1 MAKYKPRHAGGTYYK
16 GKNSGSKGSRYSQS
30 LDFDIAE
37 NEITPP
43 KKAPAAKA
51 PTQAKKTAPQSSAPQ
66 PTKRQAPQKPMQKAQ
81 HAAPQQRAAQHSA
94 PKPPVKR
101 EAKEVRYAPKKPQY
115 DDYKPSGLALALRVI
130 ISTLAALGIVFF
142 LIPIAKSY
150 FTITSVVAIAFLGL
164 LIIHVNIKRILTDDG
179 ERRVLSVIWHV
190 VSVVFL
196 LCVCWVGFITFQM
209 INVDESEPQ
218 DNATVVVLGAKVYQS
233 GVSVALQN
241 RLNTAIEY
249 LNENPSSKVVVT
261 GGQGSD
267 EPWSEASAAKDYLVE
282 QGIKEDRILTEDK
295 STSTEEN
302 LSYSKS
308 ILSENNLG
316 STIVLVTQSFH
327 MFRASSQAKDQGY
340 TVYCMPCK
348 TNTWLL
354 PTYYSREILAITK
367 YYITKVI

>member
-16 GKNSGSKGSRYSQS
+16 GKSSESKGSRYSQS

-43 KKAPAAKA
+43 KKAPASKA
-51 PTQAKKTAPQSSAPQ
+51 PTQAKKPTPQNLAPQ
-66 PTKRQAPQKPMQKAQ
+66 PAKRQAPPKPVQKAQ
-81 HAAPQQRAAQHSA
+81 HAAP
-94 PKPPVKR
+94 KPPAKR
-101 EAKEVRYAPKKPQY
+101 EVKETRYAPMKSQDY
-115 DDYKPSGLALALRVI
+115 DYKPSGLALALRVI

-150 FTITSVVAIAFLGL
+150 FTITSVIAIAFLGL
-164 LIIHVNIKRILTDDG
+164 LIVHVNIKRILTDDG

-249 LNENPSSKVVVT
+249 LNENPSAKVVVT

-267 EPWSEASAAKDYLVE
+267 EPWSEASAAKDYLIE

-348 TNTWLL
+348 TNKWLL

-367 YYITKVI
+367 YYITKLV

>member
-16 GKNSGSKGSRYSQS
+16 GKSSESKGSRYSQS

-43 KKAPAAKA
+43 KKAPAPKA
-51 PTQAKKTAPQSSAPQ
+51 PTQAKKPTPQNSAPQ
-66 PTKRQAPQKPMQKAQ
+66 PAKRQAPAKPVQKAQ
-81 HAAPQQRAAQHSA
+81 HAAPQQRVAQHAA
-94 PKPPVKR
+94 PKPPAKR
-101 EAKEVRYAPKKPQY
+101 EVKETRYAPMKSQDY
-115 DDYKPSGLALALRVI
+115 DYKPSGFALALRVI

-150 FTITSVVAIAFLGL
+150 FTITSVIAIAFLGL
-164 LIIHVNIKRILTDDG
+164 LIVHVNIKRILTDDG

-249 LNENPSSKVVVT
+249 LNENPSAKVVVT

-348 TNTWLL
+348 TNKWLL

-367 YYITKVI
+367 YYITKLV